1 MVVFPKFIKHFFSQ
15 IYFRKY
21 GNYMFTSRYPWERLS
36 ELEIILFNCTFIL
49 KFFVTGEIPHFILS
63 KLSLSINT
71 TFQFYF
77 TGTVSATLCP
87 RGTQRNQTTGAAES
101 DCWPCDPGYYCDS
114 EGMLGPTGVCDARYY
129 CPDSAKIDSAMPT
142 SYECPPGYYCP
153 AGTGTPVACPPG
165 MFYCIFLLPCRIR
178 HTCCM
183 PSRYVL
189 LYFIISTKQ
198 IEFF

>member
-1 MVVFPKFIKHFFSQ
+1 M
-15 IYFRKY
+15 
-21 GNYMFTSRYPWERLS
+21 
-36 ELEIILFNCTFIL
+36 
-49 KFFVTGEIPHFILS
+49 
-63 KLSLSINT
+63 
-71 TFQFYF
+71 
-77 TGTVSATLCP
+77 SATLCP

-165 MFYCIFLLPCRIR
+165 MFYCILLLVPNRSHFFNFIMNI
-178 HTCCM
+178 HIYQYHQTC
-183 PSRYVL
+183 
-189 LYFIISTKQ
+189 FI
-198 IEFF
+198 

>member
-1 MVVFPKFIKHFFSQ
+1 MGTICLPQGIHGS
-15 IYFRKY
+15 
-21 GNYMFTSRYPWERLS
+21 NLS

-165 MFYCIFLLPCRIR
+165 MFYCIFLMPCRIR
-178 HTCCM
+178 HTCCL
-183 PSRYVL
+183 PSRFVL
-189 LYFIISTKQ
+189 VYFIISTKQ
-198 IEFF
+198 IKKKLFEFF